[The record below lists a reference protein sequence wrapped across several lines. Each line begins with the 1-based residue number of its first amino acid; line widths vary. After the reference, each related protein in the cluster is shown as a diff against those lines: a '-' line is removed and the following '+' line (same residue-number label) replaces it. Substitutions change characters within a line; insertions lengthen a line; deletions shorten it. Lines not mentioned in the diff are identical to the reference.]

1 MPKKIIFAIVAM
13 TLVSLTVSQ
22 LSCSDKAILD
32 SNRRLIHDTGS
43 DVKRVYNGPASC
55 ATLKLDNGGYR
66 CCYIKIKFKNEDLD
80 EKFTH
85 KGCYEITDSDSAKY
99 VMGDSDDFDFKDV
112 HSFSI
117 MTRGYCSGWF
127 EIKTSIDGETLGK
140 IQVSNTNFWQEFT
153 TEVRI
158 PDGVSA
164 LYLEY
169 KGGGN
174 ASLLSF
180 TVG

>member
-22 LSCSDKAILD
+22 DSCSDKFILD
-32 SNRRLIHDTGS
+32 SNKVITGNTYS
-43 DVKRVYNGPASC
+43 DVTKAYNGPASC
-55 ATLKLDNGGYR
+55 ATLKLDGGYM

-112 HSFSI
+112 IIGGLENSFDPANQKLNLTYKSI
-117 MTRGYCSGWF
+117 SVDCSSKYLNLVGF
-127 EIKTSIDGETLGK
+127 
-140 IQVSNTNFWQEFT
+140 
-153 TEVRI
+153 
-158 PDGVSA
+158 A
-164 LYLEY
+164 LLFM
-169 KGGGN
+169 
-174 ASLLSF
+174 LL
-180 TVG
+180 